1 MGCWGITAF
10 ESDTGLDAIGPIR
23 NHLPEQGDVKLQQ
36 MIDCLGQILGMP
48 LRKYQKG
55 CLIQAQWQWQN

>member
-10 ESDTGLDAIGPIR
+10 ESDTGLDAIGLIR

-36 MIDCLGQILGMP
+36 MIDW
-48 LRKYQKG
+48 LRADSWNKCQKG

>member
-10 ESDTGLDAIGPIR
+10 ESDTGLDAIGLIR

-36 MIDCLGQILGMP
+36 MIEFGRASCRERVTQEV
-48 LRKYQKG
+48 
-55 CLIQAQWQWQN
+55 

>member
-10 ESDTGLDAIGPIR
+10 ESDTGLDAIGLIR

-36 MIDCLGQILGMP
+36 MIDW
-48 LRKYQKG
+48 LRADSWNAPPEVSEG

>member
-10 ESDTGLDAIGPIR
+10 ESDTGLDAIGLIR

-36 MIDCLGQILGMP
+36 MI
-48 LRKYQKG
+48 
-55 CLIQAQWQWQN
+55 QAQWQWQN